1 LEDEMRKGF
10 ALVAALLAAVAIGV
24 VSPAAATAGPY
35 CGIRWGS
42 LPEAHGDMS
51 QAPLVNVRAG
61 QHSCFDRLV
70 LDMRGKA
77 DGYRVEYVSAV
88 RSDGSGAVIPVR
100 GGAKLQITLLAPA
113 HDANYNLTFRPANR
127 NEVVNVAGWR
137 TFRQVVFNSTYEG
150 ITTLGLGVRARLP
163 FRVFTLD
170 GPGSGSRIVI
180 DVAHNW

>member
-1 LEDEMRKGF
+1 LEDKMRKWL
-10 ALVAALLAAVAIGV
+10 ALLAAALLAAMVGL

-42 LPEAHGDMS
+42 LPETHGDMS

-61 QHSCFDRLV
+61 RHECFDRLV
-70 LDMRGKA
+70 LDIRGDA

-88 RSDGSGAVIPVR
+88 RSDGSGAVTPVR

-113 HDANYNLTFRPANR
+113 HDADYNLTLRPSNR
-127 NEVVNVAGWR
+127 SEVVNVTGWR
-137 TFRQVVFNSTYEG
+137 TFRQVVFDGTYEG

-180 DVAHNW
+180 DVAHRW